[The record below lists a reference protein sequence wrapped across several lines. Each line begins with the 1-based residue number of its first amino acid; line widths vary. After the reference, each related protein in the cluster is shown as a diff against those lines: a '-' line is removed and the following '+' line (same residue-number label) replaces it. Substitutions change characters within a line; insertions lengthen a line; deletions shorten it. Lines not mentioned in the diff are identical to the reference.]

1 MVLLLFENLV
11 NQECKKNRLRIN
23 QHKGW
28 FENLVNQECRKT
40 SRLSDEEI
48 PSLRAL

>member
-40 SRLSDEEI
+40 QMKQYKEWLG
-48 PSLRAL
+48 LRAL